1 MVSAA
6 RRDGERVSDRN
17 SGEQVVYY
25 LLWRTRAM
33 QAWHSEEFDRRL
45 TAHERYLALI
55 ERGVEAYLERRRRT
69 VQPA

>member
-6 RRDGERVSDRN
+6 QRDGERVSG
-17 SGEQVVYY
+17 SGDAGEIVYY

-33 QAWHSEEFDRRL
+33 QSWHSEEFDRRL
-45 TAHERYLALI
+45 PAHERYLALI

-69 VQPA
+69 ILPA